1 MFVLLIGDKNAVMAD
16 AMCHSQIFWKHFT
29 FGSSKFHVWFTP
41 RFPEG
46 LEIMTFFFH
55 LPCHIWDLKCLQTL
69 LRLDPQPVVVLEGN
83 RSLRGKA

>member
-29 FGSSKFHVWFTP
+29 FASSKFHVWFTP

-46 LEIMTFFFH
+46 FEIMTFFSSSVPYMGSKMPPEFVE
-55 LPCHIWDLKCLQTL
+55 T
-69 LRLDPQPVVVLEGN
+69 
-83 RSLRGKA
+83 

>member
-46 LEIMTFFFH
+46 LEIMTFFF
-55 LPCHIWDLKCLQTL
+55 PSSMPYMGSKMPPDFVET
-69 LRLDPQPVVVLEGN
+69 
-83 RSLRGKA
+83 